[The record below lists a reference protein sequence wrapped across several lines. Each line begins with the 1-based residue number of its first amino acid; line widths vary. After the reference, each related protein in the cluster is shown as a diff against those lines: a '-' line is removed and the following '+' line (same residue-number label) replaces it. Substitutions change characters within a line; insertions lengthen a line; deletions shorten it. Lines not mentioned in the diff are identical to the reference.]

1 MIAYLSGGMEHAVNE
16 GEDWRDSMTE
26 WLQKNLGH
34 SAINPVKS
42 FREIVVETNSHEDR
56 SWK

>member
-16 GEDWRDSMTE
+16 GEDWRNGMTE

-34 SAINPVKS
+34 SVIDPVKVPA
-42 FREIVVETNSHEDR
+42 R
-56 SWK
+56 